1 MKVKDSR
8 QKHRALLRKMMP
20 AKPNATDRLVL
31 QSLLELER
39 RGLIVPIETDDGSLQ
54 FFLPYAD
61 SAVRRRAIEQAEQL
75 ASPITPSVP
84 PSPDRENRPHE

>member
-1 MKVKDSR
+1 MKAKDGR
-8 QKHRALLRKMMP
+8 QKRRVLLRKMMP

-39 RGLIVPIETDDGSLQ
+39 CGLIVPIETDDGSLQ

-61 SAVRRRAIEQAEQL
+61 SAVRRRPLEQAEQE
-75 ASPITPSVP
+75 V
-84 PSPDRENRPHE
+84 